1 VVPENSQSA
10 SRSTFSVR
18 RTEVPKL
25 ALGTF
30 LVMCLPIFIVVGTVT
45 GAFTATE
52 AGGVACVYFMLLG
65 WMVFWHLN
73 MSE

>member
-1 VVPENSQSA
+1 M
-10 SRSTFSVR
+10 
-18 RTEVPKL
+18 

-30 LVMCLPIFIVVGTVT
+30 LVMSLPIFIVVGTVT

-52 AGGVACVYFMLLG
+52 AGGVACVYSMLLG